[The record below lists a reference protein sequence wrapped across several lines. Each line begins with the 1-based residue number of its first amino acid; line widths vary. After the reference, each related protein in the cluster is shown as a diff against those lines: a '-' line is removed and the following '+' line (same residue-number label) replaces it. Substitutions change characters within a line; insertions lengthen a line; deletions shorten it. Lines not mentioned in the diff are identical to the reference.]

1 MRHIS
6 VKGVLNMKSNRKF
19 HLLFLL
25 VLAFLLVLTG
35 CSDKTSTTEEPTDI
49 PADDFGVPVMFDA
62 VYSEDIPLEIR
73 VQMDAMITQKGFY
86 TWKTD
91 EGMNYLLV
99 SSGEKPTGGYGIEV
113 VSFGEYEG
121 VYKVLV
127 GEGKPSAD
135 AVVPQI
141 LTYPHVV
148 IQYEGDLEV
157 TEIFNEASEKFEP
170 LGAPTIELLTVE
182 GEYQGQIDNT
192 SIEVKVGENY
202 MAFRNNDFGTMLDDL
217 ATGDLVEI
225 RYIVNAE
232 NQNMIYE
239 LSKK

>member
-1 MRHIS
+1 
-6 VKGVLNMKSNRKF
+6 MKSNRKF
-19 HLLFLL
+19 NLLFLIVVAL
-25 VLAFLLVLTG
+25 LLVLTG
-35 CSDKTSTTEEPTDI
+35 CTDKTSETEEPTDM
-49 PADDFGVPVMFDA
+49 PADEFGIPVMFDS
-62 VYSEDIPLEIR
+62 VYSEDIPLEIK
-73 VQMDAMITQKGFY
+73 VQIDSLISERGFY
-86 TWKTD
+86 TWETED
-91 EGMNYLLV
+91 GLNYLLV

-113 VSFGEYEG
+113 VSLGEYEG
-121 VYKVLV
+121 VYKLLV

-157 TEIFNEASEKFEP
+157 TEIFNETSEKFER

-202 MAFRNNDFGTMLDDL
+202 MAFRNNDFGTALEAL
-217 ATGDLVEI
+217 TTGDLVEI
-225 RYIVNAE
+225 RYVVNTE
-232 NQNMIYE
+232 KQNMLYE
-239 LSKK
+239 ISKK